1 MHRHLRFFFRKRSV
15 KVVPFKGQGDSTV
28 REDVSA
34 FRKESRSTV
43 KDQHPIV
50 EESACRTTE
59 CHPVSKLWGERKS
72 GNKGIDIFIR
82 FLDAVNAEC
91 MTTGKDGRETLGLH
105 YSKADM
111 VETLVEAMEEFSN
124 HPLAVF
130 IFTSCMST
138 ISNLSKFKPPLS
150 PELESRVLCAVI
162 KRVISSDIRRMDV
175 CSQTMY
181 KDASAALMIMLQRL
195 LEENPT
201 TAHLLHIL
209 EHFKGWILS
218 RVVQEKAEAIKA
230 TTHLQIVAF
239 YNLNVLYDVHEMRD
253 HHKRLWT

>member
-72 GNKGIDIFIR
+72 GNK
-82 FLDAVNAEC
+82 
-91 MTTGKDGRETLGLH
+91 
-105 YSKADM
+105 
-111 VETLVEAMEEFSN
+111 EAMEEFSN